1 MYSIPQGILSQEAEL
16 ALLERIEHLI
26 NDYLSHA
33 MLSPHS
39 DSFGLIQQKELIK
52 ELGISLVTL
61 HEWERLG
68 LTRYCPPIEGTRKVF
83 YKKSD
88 VMKFLSIT
96 NKEWIHCMKRK

>member
-1 MYSIPQGILSQEAEL
+1 MYSVPQGILSQEAEL
-16 ALLERIEHLI
+16 ALLGRIEHLI

-96 NKEWIHCMKRK
+96 NKE

>member
-16 ALLERIEHLI
+16 ALLGRIEFLI

-33 MLSPHS
+33 VLPAHS

-96 NKEWIHCMKRK
+96 KKE

>member
-1 MYSIPQGILSQEAEL
+1 MIQQGILSQEAEL
-16 ALLERIEHLI
+16 ALLGRIEFLI
-26 NDYLSHA
+26 NKYLSRA
-33 MLSPHS
+33 MMSPHS

-83 YKKSD
+83 YKQSD

-96 NKEWIHCMKRK
+96 NKE

>member
-1 MYSIPQGILSQEAEL
+1 MFSTPQGILSQEAEL
-16 ALLERIEHLI
+16 ALLGRIEFLI

-39 DSFGLIQQKELIK
+39 DSVGLIQQKELIK

-96 NKEWIHCMKRK
+96 RRE

>member
-96 NKEWIHCMKRK
+96 SKE

>member
-1 MYSIPQGILSQEAEL
+1 MIPQGILSQEAEL
-16 ALLERIEHLI
+16 ALLGRIEFLI
-26 NDYLSHA
+26 NKYLSRA
-33 MLSPHS
+33 MMSPHS

-88 VMKFLSIT
+88 IIKFLSIT
-96 NKEWIHCMKRK
+96 NKE

>member
-1 MYSIPQGILSQEAEL
+1 MYSIPQGILSKEAEP

-96 NKEWIHCMKRK
+96 NKE

>member
-39 DSFGLIQQKELIK
+39 DSVGLIQQKELIK

-68 LTRYCPPIEGTRKVF
+68 LIRYCPPIEGTRKVF

-88 VMKFLSIT
+88 VMKFLST
-96 NKEWIHCMKRK
+96 TKKE

>member
-1 MYSIPQGILSQEAEL
+1 MIPQGILSQEAEL
-16 ALLERIEHLI
+16 ALLGRIEFLI
-26 NDYLSHA
+26 NKYLSRA
-33 MLSPHS
+33 MMSPHS

-68 LTRYCPPIEGTRKVF
+68 LIRYCPPIEGTRKVF
-83 YKKSD
+83 YKQSD

-96 NKEWIHCMKRK
+96 NKE

>member
-39 DSFGLIQQKELIK
+39 DSVGLIQQKELIK

-68 LTRYCPPIEGTRKVF
+68 LIRYCPPIEGTRKVF

-88 VMKFLSIT
+88 VMKFLST
-96 NKEWIHCMKRK
+96 TRRE

>member
-16 ALLERIEHLI
+16 ALLGRIEHLI

-96 NKEWIHCMKRK
+96 KKE

>member
-1 MYSIPQGILSQEAEL
+1 MIPQGILSQEAEL
-16 ALLERIEHLI
+16 ALLGRVEFLI
-26 NDYLSHA
+26 DDYLSNA
-33 MLSPHS
+33 VLPSHS

-61 HEWERLG
+61 HEWESLG

-88 VMKFLSIT
+88 VMKFLST
-96 NKEWIHCMKRK
+96 TKKE

>member
-1 MYSIPQGILSQEAEL
+1 MFSTPQGILSQEAEL

-39 DSFGLIQQKELIK
+39 DSVGLIQQKELIK

-96 NKEWIHCMKRK
+96 RKE

>member
-1 MYSIPQGILSQEAEL
+1 MFSTPQGILSQEAEL

-26 NDYLSHA
+26 NDYLSHT
-33 MLSPHS
+33 MLPSHS

-96 NKEWIHCMKRK
+96 NKE

>member
-39 DSFGLIQQKELIK
+39 DSFGLIQQKELIT

-96 NKEWIHCMKRK
+96 NKE

>member
-1 MYSIPQGILSQEAEL
+1 YMYSIPQGILSQEAEL

-39 DSFGLIQQKELIK
+39 DSVGLIQQKELIK

-96 NKEWIHCMKRK
+96 RRE

>member
-1 MYSIPQGILSQEAEL
+1 MIPQGILSQEAEL
-16 ALLERIEHLI
+16 ALLGRIEFLI
-26 NDYLSHA
+26 NKYLSRA
-33 MLSPHS
+33 MMPPHS

-68 LTRYCPPIEGTRKVF
+68 LIRYCPPIEGTRKVF

-96 NKEWIHCMKRK
+96 RRE

>member
-1 MYSIPQGILSQEAEL
+1 MIPQGILSQEVEL
-16 ALLERIEHLI
+16 ALLGRIEFLI
-26 NDYLSHA
+26 NNYLSRA
-33 MLSPHS
+33 MMSPHS

-68 LTRYCPPIEGTRKVF
+68 LIRYCPPIEGTRKVF

-88 VMKFLSIT
+88 IIKFLSIT
-96 NKEWIHCMKRK
+96 NKE

>member
-1 MYSIPQGILSQEAEL
+1 MIPQGILSQEAEL
-16 ALLERIEHLI
+16 ALLGRIEFLI
-26 NDYLSHA
+26 NKYLSRA
-33 MLSPHS
+33 MMPPHS

-83 YKKSD
+83 YKQSD

-96 NKEWIHCMKRK
+96 NKE

>member
-1 MYSIPQGILSQEAEL
+1 MFSTPQGILSQEAEL
-16 ALLERIEHLI
+16 ALLGRIEFLI
-26 NDYLSHA
+26 DDYLSHA
-33 MLSPHS
+33 VLQSRS

-96 NKEWIHCMKRK
+96 RKE

>member
-1 MYSIPQGILSQEAEL
+1 MIPQGILSQEAEL
-16 ALLERIEHLI
+16 ALLGRIEFLI
-26 NDYLSHA
+26 NDYLSRA
-33 MLSPHS
+33 MMSPHS

-52 ELGISLVTL
+52 GLGISLVTL

-68 LTRYCPPIEGTRKVF
+68 LIRYCPPIEGTRKVF

-96 NKEWIHCMKRK
+96 SKE

>member
-16 ALLERIEHLI
+16 ALLGRIEFLI
-26 NDYLSHA
+26 NDYLSYA
-33 MLSPHS
+33 VLPSHS

-96 NKEWIHCMKRK
+96 NKE

>member
-39 DSFGLIQQKELIK
+39 DSVGLIQQKELIK

-96 NKEWIHCMKRK
+96 RNE

>member
-1 MYSIPQGILSQEAEL
+1 MFSTPQGILSQEAEL
-16 ALLERIEHLI
+16 ALLERIEYLI

-33 MLSPHS
+33 MLSSHS
-39 DSFGLIQQKELIK
+39 DSVGLIQQKELIK

-96 NKEWIHCMKRK
+96 NKE

>member
-1 MYSIPQGILSQEAEL
+1 MTQGLLSQEAEL
-16 ALLERIEHLI
+16 ALLRRIESLI
-26 NDYLSHA
+26 KDYLSHA
-33 MLSPHS
+33 VLPSYS

-52 ELGISLVTL
+52 ELDISLVTL

-68 LTRYCPPIEGTRKVF
+68 LIRYCPPIEGTRKVF

-96 NKEWIHCMKRK
+96 RRE

>member
-39 DSFGLIQQKELIK
+39 DSVGLIQQKELIK

-96 NKEWIHCMKRK
+96 NKE

>member
-16 ALLERIEHLI
+16 ALLGRIEFLI
-26 NDYLSHA
+26 DDYLSHA
-33 MLSPHS
+33 VLQSRS

-96 NKEWIHCMKRK
+96 SKE

>member
-1 MYSIPQGILSQEAEL
+1 MKEGGYMYSIPQGILSQEAEL

-61 HEWERLG
+61 HEWESLG

-96 NKEWIHCMKRK
+96 RRE

>member
-1 MYSIPQGILSQEAEL
+1 MFSTPQGILSQEAEL
-16 ALLERIEHLI
+16 ALLGRIEHLI

-61 HEWERLG
+61 HEWERWG

-96 NKEWIHCMKRK
+96 SKE

>member
-1 MYSIPQGILSQEAEL
+1 MYSMSQGILSQEAEL
-16 ALLERIEHLI
+16 ALLGRIEFLI
-26 NDYLSHA
+26 DDYLSHT
-33 MLSPHS
+33 MLPPHS

-88 VMKFLSIT
+88 VMKFLSISRR
-96 NKEWIHCMKRK
+96 E

>member
-1 MYSIPQGILSQEAEL
+1 
-16 ALLERIEHLI
+16 
-26 NDYLSHA
+26 
-33 MLSPHS
+33 
-39 DSFGLIQQKELIK
+39 LIQQKELIK

-96 NKEWIHCMKRK
+96 NKE

>member
-39 DSFGLIQQKELIK
+39 DSVGLIKQKELIK

-96 NKEWIHCMKRK
+96 NKE

>member
-1 MYSIPQGILSQEAEL
+1 MYSVPQGILSQEAEL

-39 DSFGLIQQKELIK
+39 DSVGLIQQKELIK

-96 NKEWIHCMKRK
+96 NKE

>member
-1 MYSIPQGILSQEAEL
+1 VIPQGILSQEAEL
-16 ALLERIEHLI
+16 ALLGRIEFLI
-26 NDYLSHA
+26 NKYLSRA
-33 MLSPHS
+33 MMSPHS

-68 LTRYCPPIEGTRKVF
+68 LIRYCPPIEGTRKVF

-88 VMKFLSIT
+88 IIKFLSIT
-96 NKEWIHCMKRK
+96 NKE

>member
-1 MYSIPQGILSQEAEL
+1 MFSTPQGILSQEAEL

-39 DSFGLIQQKELIK
+39 DSVGLIQQKELIK

-96 NKEWIHCMKRK
+96 RRE